1 MNTRYLMSSSN
12 KELNS
17 SNPIFWSNKSFMSKS
32 PSEVTSWSYPP
43 KTNIIANIFA
53 GISEKFT
60 NFSHKFTNNT
70 INNQLF
76 DSNSQI
82 KELLSTQISRKIGS
96 NSNRG
101 LHLSSSLDMAFIESD
116 YLTPLSSA
124 DRTAFI
130 SDDERVISVDNCD
143 ESIDN
148 CDESI
153 DNCDESI
160 DSDSSNDK
168 SNKIQICDS
177 KVVQSM
183 QNDRQK
189 KKKRKRKRRKKKS
202 LSKSNTSMA
211 CSPTPC
217 FSMSFSHPCNEYIS
231 IIIDGNSSFD
241 SDEDMSCSDEEFSR
255 LVDIIAPDLEMMC
268 TNLFVDCLFN
278 NKNKSSNNTNTHNS
292 NNGK

>member
-1 MNTRYLMSSSN
+1 MNRRYLMSSSN

-17 SNPIFWSNKSFMSKS
+17 SNPIFWSKGSLMSKS
-32 PSEVTSWSYPP
+32 SSSETISWSYPP

-53 GISEKFT
+53 GISEKFA
-60 NFSHKFTNNT
+60 NFSHNYTNNT

-101 LHLSSSLDMAFIESD
+101 LHLSNSLDMAFSESD
-116 YLTPLSSA
+116 LTPLSSSA

-130 SDDERVISVDNCD
+130 SD
-143 ESIDN
+143 
-148 CDESI
+148 
-153 DNCDESI
+153 DESI

-202 LSKSNTSMA
+202 LSKSRTPMT

-217 FSMSFSHPCNEYIS
+217 FSMSFSHPCNDYIS
-231 IIIDGNSSFD
+231 IIIDDNSSFD
-241 SDEDMSCSDEEFSR
+241 SDEDMSCSDEEFTR

-278 NKNKSSNNTNTHNS
+278 NKTKSPNNTNTHNS

>member
-1 MNTRYLMSSSN
+1 
-12 KELNS
+12 
-17 SNPIFWSNKSFMSKS
+17 MSKS
-32 PSEVTSWSYPP
+32 SSCEAISWSYPP
-43 KTNIIANIFA
+43 KTNIITNIFA
-53 GISEKFT
+53 GISEKFA
-60 NFSHKFTNNT
+60 NFSHNYTNNT

-96 NSNRG
+96 NSHQG
-101 LHLSSSLDMAFIESD
+101 LHLSNSLDMAFSESD
-116 YLTPLSSA
+116 YLTPLSSSA

-130 SDDERVISVDNCD
+130 SDDERVISV
-143 ESIDN
+143 
-148 CDESI
+148 

-202 LSKSNTSMA
+202 LSKSRTSMS

-217 FSMSFSHPCNEYIS
+217 FSMSFSHPCNDYIS

-241 SDEDMSCSDEEFSR
+241 SDEDMSCSDEELTCF
-255 LVDIIAPDLEMMC
+255 VDVITPDLEMMC
-268 TNLFVDCLFN
+268 TNLFVDCFFN
-278 NKNKSSNNTNTHNS
+278 KTKSPNNTNTHNS
-292 NNGK
+292 NDGK